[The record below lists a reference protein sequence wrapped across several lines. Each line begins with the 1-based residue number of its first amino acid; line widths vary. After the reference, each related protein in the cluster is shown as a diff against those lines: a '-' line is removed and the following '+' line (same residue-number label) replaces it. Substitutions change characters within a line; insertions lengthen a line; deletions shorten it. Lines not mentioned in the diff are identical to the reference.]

1 MSTVLITGGHAGL
14 GLIGAQTLAMRFGCN
29 LILAA
34 RNPGKAGGAADKLR
48 TETGV
53 RVEVLEMDL
62 NSLASVRR
70 AAEQCKT
77 MLKVAPAADERASRD
92 DMGVAFTQ
100 AHEVYRMRRDAAEA
114 QAVFLALIDKGTIG
128 IKAAMEGTLYV

>member
-70 AAEQCKT
+70 AAEQCKM
-77 MLKVAPAADERASRD
+77 MLKAAPAADERASRD
-92 DMGVAFTQ
+92 DMGRSVHAG
-100 AHEVYRMRRDAAEA
+100 ARGLSDAQRCRGSAGR
-114 QAVFLALIDKGTIG
+114 LSRS
-128 IKAAMEGTLYV
+128 Y